1 VKKNENQERNKNLSR
16 SEKTLPQK
24 IAQGGFWIFLLKIA
38 RKAFSLIRLIIIG
51 RILAPS
57 DFGLMGIA
65 LLTMSAIETFS
76 QTGYR
81 EALIQK
87 KNEVKGY
94 LNTAW
99 TVLII
104 RGLLI
109 FIIIYFAAP
118 YIAFFFHTPEVKPII
133 QVLGLITFLQSF
145 SNIGIIFFHKELEF
159 NKVFIYHFL
168 GTFTNFFVAVIAAII
183 LRSVWALVLGLFAEK
198 IVSLFI
204 SYFIHPY
211 RPRLSGNIEKAKE
224 LFGFGRWIL
233 GSSALVFIGEHI
245 DDIFVGKVLSATA
258 LGFYQMGYRISNMLE
273 TEITQVISSV
283 TFPGYAKI
291 QDKNTSLQ
299 KAYFKIIK
307 LTAAISIPIAAGI
320 VLLAPEFTGIFL
332 GQKWIPMVPVMQLLA
347 IAGLIKSLVS
357 TGSPLFKGSGYP
369 NYEFYMQ
376 LVRGLV
382 IIVVIYPLIAMMG
395 ISGAALGVIISIIGM
410 VVVWYPLSQRIT
422 GLSGRQYLDTSWPP
436 LLGSLLMAGSI
447 YIIKLYWNPLGQS
460 LITAISG
467 FAIIVLMSILVYLG
481 VLFILQKYYPPYDIF
496 SEVKFFYKSLTGKKL

>member
-1 VKKNENQERNKNLSR
+1 MKKNVNQEEGKNLSR
-16 SEKTLPQK
+16 PGRTLPQK
-24 IAQGGFWIFLLKIA
+24 IAQGGFWIFSLKIA
-38 RKAFSLIRLIIIG
+38 RKVFSLIRLIIIG
-51 RILAPS
+51 RILAPA
-57 DFGLMGIA
+57 DFGLMGVA

-81 EALIQK
+81 EALIQRK
-87 KNEVKGY
+87 KEVSGY
-94 LNTAW
+94 LDTAW

-109 FIIIYFAAP
+109 FIILYFAAP
-118 YIAFFFHTPEVKPII
+118 YVALFFHTPQVKPIV
-133 QVLGLITFLQSF
+133 QVLGLITFLQAF

-198 IVSLFI
+198 IVSIII

-211 RPRLSGNIEKAKE
+211 RPRLNGDIEKAKE

-291 QDKNTSLQ
+291 QDKQTSLQ
-299 KAYFKIIK
+299 KAYFRIMR
-307 LTAAISIPIAAGI
+307 LTTAISIPITVGI
-320 VLLAPEFTGIFL
+320 VLLAPEFTEIFL
-332 GQKWIPMVPVMQLLA
+332 GQKWMPMVPVMQLLA
-347 IAGLIKSLVS
+347 IAGLMKSIAS
-357 TGSPLFKGSGYP
+357 TGSPLFNGSGYP

-422 GLSGRQYLDTSWPP
+422 GASGNQYLNTLWPP

-447 YIIKLYWNPLGQS
+447 YIMKLYWNPLGQS
-460 LITAISG
+460 LIPAISG
-467 FAIIVLMSILVYLG
+467 FAIIISISILVYFG
-481 VLFILQKYYPPYDIF
+481 ALFILQKYYSAYDLLG
-496 SEVKFFYKSLTGKKL
+496 EVRFLYQSLVNR

>member
-1 VKKNENQERNKNLSR
+1 VEKSTIKKEAENLSR
-16 SEKTLPQK
+16 PGRTLPQK
-24 IAQGGFWIFLLKIA
+24 IAQGGFWIFSLKIA

-81 EALIQK
+81 EALIQRK
-87 KNEVKGY
+87 KEVKGY
-94 LNTAW
+94 LDTAW

-109 FIIIYFAAP
+109 FIILYFAAP
-118 YIAFFFHTPEVKPII
+118 YIALFFHTPEVKPII
-133 QVLGLITFLQSF
+133 QVLGLITFLQAF

-198 IVSLFI
+198 IISLII

-245 DDIFVGKVLSATA
+245 DDIFVGKVLSAIA

-291 QDKNTSLQ
+291 QDKQTSLQ
-299 KAYFKIIK
+299 KAYFRIMR
-307 LTAAISIPIAAGI
+307 LTTAISIPITAGI

-332 GQKWIPMVPVMQLLA
+332 GQKWLPIVPVMQLLA
-347 IAGLIKSLVS
+347 IAGLMKSIVS
-357 TGSPLFKGSGYP
+357 TGSPLFNGSGYP

-376 LVRGLV
+376 LIRGLV
-382 IIVVIYPLIAMMG
+382 IIIVIYPLIALMG

-410 VVVWYPLSQRIT
+410 IVVWYPLSQRIT
-422 GLSGRQYLDTSWPP
+422 GASGNQYLNTLWPP
-436 LLGSLLMAGSI
+436 LLGSLLMAASI
-447 YIIKLYWNPLGQS
+447 YIMKLYWNPL
-460 LITAISG
+460 
-467 FAIIVLMSILVYLG
+467 IIVLMSILVYFG
-481 VLFILQKYYPPYDIF
+481 ALFILKKYYPSYDLLG
-496 SEVKFFYKSLTGKKL
+496 EVRFLYQSLVNR

>member
-16 SEKTLPQK
+16 SGKTLPQK
-24 IAQGGFWIFLLKIA
+24 IAQGGFWIFSLKIA

-81 EALIQK
+81 EALIQR

-94 LNTAW
+94 LDTAW

-118 YIAFFFHTPEVKPII
+118 YIALFFHTPEVKPII

-183 LRSVWALVLGLFAEK
+183 LRSVWALVLGLLAEK
-198 IVSLFI
+198 IVSLFV

-211 RPRLSGNIEKAKE
+211 RPRLSGNIKKAKE
-224 LFGFGRWIL
+224 LFGFGKWIL

-291 QDKNTSLQ
+291 QDKKTSLQ

-332 GQKWIPMVPVMQLLA
+332 GQKWMPMVPAMQLLA
-347 IAGLIKSLVS
+347 VAGLIKSIVA

-410 VVVWYPLSQRIT
+410 IVVWYPLSQRIT
-422 GLSGRQYLDTSWPP
+422 GISGRQYLETFWPP

-447 YIIKLYWNPLGQS
+447 YIMKLYWNPLGQS

-481 VLFILQKYYPPYDIF
+481 VLFILQKYYPPYDLLG
-496 SEVKFFYKSLTGKKL
+496 EVRFLYQSLVNR

>member
-1 VKKNENQERNKNLSR
+1 LKKNENKEENKNLSR
-16 SEKTLPQK
+16 PGKTLSQK
-24 IAQGGFWIFLLKIA
+24 IAQGGFWIFSLKIA

-81 EALIQK
+81 EALIQRK
-87 KNEVKGY
+87 KEVSGY
-94 LNTAW
+94 LDTAW
-99 TVLII
+99 TVLIV

-118 YIAFFFHTPEVKPII
+118 YVAFFFKTPEVKPII
-133 QVLGLITFLQSF
+133 QVLGLITFLQAF
-145 SNIGIIFFHKELEF
+145 SNIGVIFFHKELEF

-168 GTFTNFFVAVIAAII
+168 GAFTNFIVAIVAAII
-183 LRSVWALVLGLFAEK
+183 LRSVWALVLGLLAEK
-198 IVSLFI
+198 IVSLII

-211 RPRLSGNIEKAKE
+211 RPRLSGDIEKAKE

-273 TEITQVISSV
+273 TEITQVVSSV
-283 TFPGYAKI
+283 TFPGFAKI
-291 QDKNTSLQ
+291 QDKQSSLQ
-299 KAYFKIIK
+299 KAYFRIMR
-307 LTAAISIPIAAGI
+307 LTAAISIPITVGI

-332 GQKWIPMVPVMQLLA
+332 GQKWMPMVPVMQLLA
-347 IAGLIKSLVS
+347 IAGLMKSIAS
-357 TGSPLFKGSGYP
+357 TGSPLFKGSGNP

-376 LVRGLV
+376 LVRGL
-382 IIVVIYPLIAMMG
+382 IIIIVIYPLTALMG

-422 GLSGRQYLDTSWPP
+422 GISGYQYLDTFWPP
-436 LLGSLLMAGSI
+436 LLSSLLMAESI
-447 YIIKLYWNPLGQS
+447 YIAKLYWNPIGQP
-460 LITAISG
+460 LTLAILT
-467 FAIIVLMSILVYLG
+467 FAIIVLMSICVYI
-481 VLFILQKYYPPYDIF
+481 VALFLLQKYYPPYDIF
-496 SEVKFFYKSLTGKKL
+496 SEVKFFYKSLIGKKL

>member
-1 VKKNENQERNKNLSR
+1 MKKNENQEVNKNLSKSR
-16 SEKTLPQK
+16 KTLSQK
-24 IAQGGFWIFLLKIA
+24 IVQGGLWIFSLKIA

-65 LLTMSAIETFS
+65 LLAMSAIETFS

-81 EALIQK
+81 EALIQRK
-87 KNEVKGY
+87 KEVSGY
-94 LNTAW
+94 LDTAW

-118 YIAFFFHTPEVKPII
+118 YIALFFHTPEVKPII

-168 GTFTNFFVAVIAAII
+168 GTFTNFFVAIIAAII
-183 LRSVWALVLGLFAEK
+183 LRSVWALVLGLLAEK
-198 IVSLFI
+198 IVSLFV

-211 RPRLSGNIEKAKE
+211 RPRLSGDIEKAKE

-233 GSSALVFIGEHI
+233 GSSAFVFIGEHI

-291 QDKNTSLQ
+291 QDKQTSLQ
-299 KAYFKIIK
+299 KAYFRIMR
-307 LTAAISIPIAAGI
+307 LTTAISIPITAGI

-332 GQKWIPMVPVMQLLA
+332 GQKWMPMVPAMQLLA
-347 IAGLIKSLVS
+347 IAGLMKSIAS
-357 TGSPLFKGSGYP
+357 TGSPLFNGSGYP

-376 LVRGLV
+376 LIRGLT
-382 IIVVIYPLIAMMG
+382 IIVVIYPLITLMG

-410 VVVWYPLSQRIT
+410 IVVWYPLSQRIT
-422 GLSGRQYLDTSWPP
+422 GASGNQYLNNFWPP

-447 YIIKLYWNPLGQS
+447 YIVKLYWNPLGQS
-460 LITAISG
+460 LIPAILG
-467 FAIIVLMSILVYLG
+467 FIIIILMSILVYFG
-481 VLFILQKYYPPYDIF
+481 ALFILKKYYPAYDLLG
-496 SEVKFFYKSLTGKKL
+496 EVKFLYQSLVNK

>member
-1 VKKNENQERNKNLSR
+1 VKKNENQEENKNLS
-16 SEKTLPQK
+16 SSGKTLPQK
-24 IAQGGFWIFLLKIA
+24 IAQGGFWIFSLKIA

-65 LLTMSAIETFS
+65 LLAMSAIETFS

-81 EALIQK
+81 EALIQRK
-87 KNEVKGY
+87 KVVDGY

-109 FIIIYFAAP
+109 FIILYFTAP
-118 YIAFFFHTPEVKPII
+118 YVALFFHTPQVKPII
-133 QVLGLITFLQSF
+133 QVLGLITFLQAF
-145 SNIGIIFFHKELEF
+145 SNIGVIFFHKELEF

-183 LRSVWALVLGLFAEK
+183 LRSVWALVLGLLAEK
-198 IVSLFI
+198 IVSLI
-204 SYFIHPY
+204 SSDVIHPY
-211 RPRLSGNIEKAKE
+211 RPRLSGDIEKAKE
-224 LFGFGRWIL
+224 LFGFGRWVL

-273 TEITQVISSV
+273 TEITHVISSV

-291 QDKNTSLQ
+291 QDRQTSLQ
-299 KAYFKIIK
+299 KAYLKIMR
-307 LTAAISIPIAAGI
+307 LTAAISIPITVGI

-332 GQKWIPMVPVMQLLA
+332 GQKWMPMVPVMQLLA
-347 IAGLIKSLVS
+347 VAGLMKSIVS
-357 TGSPLFKGSGYP
+357 TGSPLFNGSGYP

-376 LVRGLV
+376 LIRGLV
-382 IIVVIYPLIAMMG
+382 IIVVIYPLIALMG

-410 VVVWYPLSQRIT
+410 VVVWYPLSQKIT
-422 GLSGRQYLDTSWPP
+422 GASGNQYLNIFWLP

-447 YIIKLYWNPLGQS
+447 YIMKLYWNPIGQS
-460 LITAISG
+460 LIPAISG
-467 FAIIVLMSILVYLG
+467 FVIIVLMSILIYFG
-481 VLFILQKYYPPYDIF
+481 TLFILQKYYPAYDLLG
-496 SEVKFFYKSLTGKKL
+496 EVRFLYQSLVNR